1 MDAISNGPW
10 KTRLRSMMGMDGSG
24 LDTRFNI
31 VEVTFGQ
38 ELWNDIIELFDHTV
52 EEGIFSSEFL
62 LCVLLR
68 FVAIIFVPFWI
79 VGGALVVGLLW
90 PPQIR
95 EKLFIS
101 TVTKH
106 SSELEKEE
114 NLRKTQIE
122 RLRIEINVLKDELLG
137 ESAQHRTQIV
147 QMKSAIAERKL
158 ETRNN
163 LTTIKRNIVLALE
176 YCEA

>member
-10 KTRLRSMMGMDGSG
+10 KARIRRMLGMAEV
-24 LDTRFNI
+24 DTRFNN
-31 VEVTFGQ
+31 VEVTFGKM
-38 ELWNDIIELFDHTV
+38 LWDDIMELFEHNVD
-52 EEGIFSSEFL
+52 EGIFSLDFIICL
-62 LCVLLR
+62 ILR
-68 FVAIIFVPFWI
+68 LFAIVFVPLWI
-79 VGGALVVGLLW
+79 LGGALVVGLLW

-101 TVTKH
+101 AVTKH
-106 SSELEKEE
+106 SSESEKEE

-122 RLRIEINVLKDELLG
+122 RLKVEISVLKYDLLR
-137 ESAQHRTQIV
+137 ECAQNRTQIV

-176 YCEA
+176 LCDV

>member
-10 KTRLRSMMGMDGSG
+10 KTRIRRMLGMTKV
-24 LDTRFNI
+24 DTRFNN
-31 VEVTFGQ
+31 VEVTFGKA
-38 ELWNDIIELFDHTV
+38 LWNDIIELFEHNIV
-52 EEGIFSSEFL
+52 EDGIFSLDFVICL
-62 LCVLLR
+62 LLR
-68 FVAIIFVPFWI
+68 LVAIVFVPLWI
-79 VGGALVVGLLW
+79 LGGGLGVGLLW

-101 TVTKH
+101 AVTKH
-106 SSELEKEE
+106 SSESEKEE

-122 RLRIEINVLKDELLG
+122 RLKVEMVVLRDDLLR
-137 ESAQHRTQIV
+137 ESAQHRTQIL

-176 YCEA
+176 LCDV